1 MNNINQVKYH
11 FFHLIYLSQ
20 YIHCNT
26 LSHNLFH
33 SFRLLEQVID
43 DKKRKE
49 NQKKQ
54 LYELFIYIAIL
65 LGIIIII
72 LGGYNLYKKYV
83 EKQAMNAINMENR
96 NIINYNN
103 SLSAAS
109 QEERQVYSYNA
120 KVNSKYIGSEIESN
134 NAQNNSFDYN
144 HEERMEKIRKKYG
157 NKMLIKILIKQQ
169 IECVIYDKN
178 LGLEYGDICTICVNN
193 FLENI
198 EIYRTPCEHI
208 FHKDCFN
215 KYLKKINKKNK
226 LTCPNCNQ
234 NLLINKKFLKLRH
247 EKIKIKKL
255 KKEKESVNNIET
267 DKKELSDLEIIST
280 NNKDMENFNLE
291 DNTIINKNKDIL
303 FILKKRK
310 IDIPQNI
317 KRSATYVNIYNLNK
331 NLEIKKEEKKN
342 KEEEIYISNSNL
354 GDDNIENKKDNISS
368 LNIEDID
375 NTKNENILNLNIKKD
390 KKKKYSPT
398 KIKFSDLDNEIN
410 NNRIN
415 LKDFNSNRGFI
426 DDKKELHDNIETT
439 K

>member
-33 SFRLLEQVID
+33 SFRLLEQAID

-103 SLSAAS
+103 SISAAS

-247 EKIKIKKL
+247 EKIKKKKL
-255 KKEKESVNNIET
+255 KKEKETVNNIET

-280 NNKDMENFNLE
+280 NNKNMENFNLE
-291 DNTIINKNKDIL
+291 DNTIINKNKDII

-390 KKKKYSPT
+390 KKKKHSPT

>member
-96 NIINYNN
+96 NILNYNN
-103 SLSAAS
+103 SISAAS

-280 NNKDMENFNLE
+280 NNKNMENFNLE
-291 DNTIINKNKDIL
+291 DNTIINKNKDII

-390 KKKKYSPT
+390 KKKKHSPT

>member
-1 MNNINQVKYH
+1 MNNIKQIKNH

-96 NIINYNN
+96 NILNYNN
-103 SLSAAS
+103 SISAAS

-280 NNKDMENFNLE
+280 NNKNMENFNLE
-291 DNTIINKNKDIL
+291 DNTIINKNKDII

-390 KKKKYSPT
+390 KKKKHSPT

>member
-54 LYELFIYIAIL
+54 LYELFVYLAIL
-65 LGIIIII
+65 FGIIIII

-83 EKQAMNAINMENR
+83 EKQAMNAINTENR
-96 NIINYNN
+96 NILNYNN

-280 NNKDMENFNLE
+280 NNKNMENFNLE
-291 DNTIINKNKDIL
+291 DNTIINKNKDII

-390 KKKKYSPT
+390 KKKKHSPT

>member
-1 MNNINQVKYH
+1 
-11 FFHLIYLSQ
+11 
-20 YIHCNT
+20 
-26 LSHNLFH
+26 
-33 SFRLLEQVID
+33 
-43 DKKRKE
+43 
-49 NQKKQ
+49 
-54 LYELFIYIAIL
+54 
-65 LGIIIII
+65 
-72 LGGYNLYKKYV
+72 
-83 EKQAMNAINMENR
+83 MNAINMENR
-96 NIINYNN
+96 NILNYNN
-103 SLSAAS
+103 SISAAS

-280 NNKDMENFNLE
+280 NNKNMENFNLE
-291 DNTIINKNKDIL
+291 DNTIINKNKDII

-342 KEEEIYISNSNL
+342 KEEEIYISNSKL

-390 KKKKYSPT
+390 KKKKHSPT

>member
-26 LSHNLFH
+26 LSYNLFH

-83 EKQAMNAINMENR
+83 EKQAMNAINTENR
-96 NIINYNN
+96 NILNYNN
-103 SLSAAS
+103 SISAAS

-280 NNKDMENFNLE
+280 NNKNMENFNLE

-390 KKKKYSPT
+390 KKKKHSPT

-426 DDKKELHDNIETT
+426 DDNKELHDNIETT

>member
-1 MNNINQVKYH
+1 MNNINQVKYP

-20 YIHCNT
+20 YIHCYT
-26 LSHNLFH
+26 LSYKLFN

-103 SLSAAS
+103 SISAAS

-280 NNKDMENFNLE
+280 NNKNMENFNLE
-291 DNTIINKNKDIL
+291 DNTIINKNKDII

-390 KKKKYSPT
+390 KKKKHSPT

>member
-1 MNNINQVKYH
+1 MNNIKQIKNQ
-11 FFHLIYLSQ
+11 FFHIIYLSQ
-20 YIHCNT
+20 YIHCYS
-26 LSHNLFH
+26 LSSKLFN

-96 NIINYNN
+96 NILNYNN
-103 SLSAAS
+103 SISAAS

-280 NNKDMENFNLE
+280 NNKNMENFNLE
-291 DNTIINKNKDIL
+291 DNTIINKNKDII

-342 KEEEIYISNSNL
+342 KEEEIYISNSKL

-390 KKKKYSPT
+390 KKKKHSPT

-426 DDKKELHDNIETT
+426 DDNKELHDNIETT